1 MTQVETPD
9 RAAAKAAAEDLQK
22 LDPGPLAELRRMDN
36 ETGAPW
42 FWRLAARHPGTV
54 GRQDKLAEWMEIVRI
69 LAILTEKGD
78 PERRSS
84 LHDPKRRLGR
94 ALCDGGHENDWP
106 EAPRPMLGERRLAQ
120 LMAARGPQRAVLLT
134 RAARMLARSRDPKTG
149 LDVADIARTLLAPD
163 GGRRLA
169 EPYYARLDR
178 AERDAKKSE
187 EGA

>member
-1 MTQVETPD
+1 MTQALETPD
-9 RAAAKAAAEDLQK
+9 RAAIAAARDLQK
-22 LDPGPLAELRRMDN
+22 LDPGPLAELRRTDG
-36 ETGAPW
+36 EAGAPW
-42 FWRLAARHPGTV
+42 FWRLAARHPETI
-54 GRQDKLAEWMEIVRI
+54 GREDKQAEWMEIVRI

-106 EAPRPMLGERRLAQ
+106 GAPRPVLSERRLAQ

-149 LDVADIARTLLAPD
+149 IDVADIAWTLLAPD
-163 GGRRLA
+163 NRRQLA
-169 EPYYARLDR
+169 ESYYARLDR
-178 AERDAKKSE
+178 AERDARNSE